1 MRKMPCSKREISA
14 SLIPIYKDV
23 NIYIDSLFSVEYN
36 LQGDR
41 YLYFR
46 VLGKNP
52 HNKINNL

>member
-1 MRKMPCSKREISA
+1 MSCSKREIGA

-41 YLYFR
+41 YNILESWA
-46 VLGKNP
+46 
-52 HNKINNL
+52 KIHTTR

>member
-1 MRKMPCSKREISA
+1 MPCSKREISA